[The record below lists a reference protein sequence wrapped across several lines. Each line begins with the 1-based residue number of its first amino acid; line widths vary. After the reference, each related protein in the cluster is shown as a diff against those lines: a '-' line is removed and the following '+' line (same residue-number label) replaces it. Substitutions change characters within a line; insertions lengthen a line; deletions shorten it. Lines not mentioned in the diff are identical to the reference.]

1 MAPTPEA
8 RPDRPVVAPVAEFR
22 LAEQVARLKQE
33 PAWISGSRNAI
44 TLVKEP
50 ALRVVLTVLK
60 KGARLEEHQAGGPL
74 TFQVLSGSV
83 RLGVADRGL
92 EVRAGGLIILRSA
105 LAHTVEALEESAF
118 LLTLVQPGEARGCLP
133 SSGP

>member
-8 RPDRPVVAPVAEFR
+8 RPDRPVVAPVAGFR

-44 TLVKEP
+44 TLV
-50 ALRVVLTVLK
+50 
-60 KGARLEEHQAGGPL
+60 
-74 TFQVLSGSV
+74 
-83 RLGVADRGL
+83 
-92 EVRAGGLIILRSA
+92 
-105 LAHTVEALEESAF
+105 EESAF
-118 LLTLVQPGEARGCLP
+118 LLTLVQSGEARGCVP